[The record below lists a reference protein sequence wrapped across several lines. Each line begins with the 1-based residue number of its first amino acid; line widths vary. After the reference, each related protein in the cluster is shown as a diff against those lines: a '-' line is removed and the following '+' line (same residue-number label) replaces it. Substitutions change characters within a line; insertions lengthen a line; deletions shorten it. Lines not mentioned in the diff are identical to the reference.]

1 LSEGAAEP
9 ESMTGQSRLCF
20 VIMPFSATASCT
32 KRQWTSLFENVLK
45 PAVENADYACH
56 RSTATRGNIIA
67 AILENL
73 RDAYVV
79 LADLTDQNPNV
90 FYELGV
96 RHALKNR
103 TILIAQDEKF
113 IPFDL
118 RPYATY
124 VYNGKTKRG
133 REELAARLRAL
144 LDDVDQSPG
153 RPDNPVSD
161 FLGGQHVPAD
171 AEASRLSVTQTM
183 TPQEAPITQALAGPR
198 SKSVDPLAL
207 GRHIATARDQTTL
220 RGMVRATR
228 AFFAEEWPRRIEKLN
243 LEAPASAQVATDQ
256 IYEHCLPYVQR
267 FSPDAERVEQ
277 FGLALVD
284 AEYEAGLTEIFRIL
298 EDWITLSQQ
307 YRSGGSL
314 KAVRGAPALL
324 ALRALANWGA
334 KAADDMSLD
343 VLRLLLTQ
351 PLATTESSGQ
361 AATLP
366 LVDRRDLFWP
376 EGLFGRGDLAVQY
389 LQTESWT
396 NDGLQKMFASQQD
409 YLNGLSRFLFS
420 AALIHDARHADET
433 LPLYPGFKLIRG
445 SSAPITAFAKKLSAD
460 LSLTEAL
467 AKAAGE
473 DTTTF
478 RARWPERVRRLNDAK
493 LGGRYDLFL
502 DWVRVPE
509 QI

>member
-1 LSEGAAEP
+1 LAVAPSLAGLALP
-9 ESMTGQSRLCF
+9 ETQP
-20 VIMPFSATASCT
+20 IT
-32 KRQWTSLFENVLK
+32 
-45 PAVENADYACH
+45 
-56 RSTATRGNIIA
+56 
-67 AILENL
+67 
-73 RDAYVV
+73 
-79 LADLTDQNPNV
+79 
-90 FYELGV
+90 
-96 RHALKNR
+96 
-103 TILIAQDEKF
+103 
-113 IPFDL
+113 
-118 RPYATY
+118 
-124 VYNGKTKRG
+124 
-133 REELAARLRAL
+133 
-144 LDDVDQSPG
+144 
-153 RPDNPVSD
+153 PD
-161 FLGGQHVPAD
+161 
-171 AEASRLSVTQTM
+171 
-183 TPQEAPITQALAGPR
+183 EAPTAQALAGPK

-207 GRHIATARDQTTL
+207 GRHIAKAKDQTTL

-243 LEAPASAQVATDQ
+243 LEAPASAQIATDQ

-284 AEYEAGLTEIFRIL
+284 AEYEAGLTEIFRLL
-298 EDWITLSQQ
+298 EDWISLSQR
-307 YRSGGSL
+307 YWPGGSL
-314 KAVRGAPALL
+314 RAVRGAPALL

-334 KAADDMSLD
+334 KAADDMLLD

-361 AATLP
+361 TATLP

-376 EGLFGRGDLAVQY
+376 AGLFDRADLAVQY

-420 AALIHDARHADET
+420 AALIHDARDET

-445 SSAPITAFAKKLSAD
+445 SSATITAFVKKLSAD
-460 LSLTEAL
+460 SGLIEAL
-467 AKAAGE
+467 ARAAGE

-502 DWVRVPE
+502 DWGRVPE

>member
-1 LSEGAAEP
+1 VTTTVTPEEAIELVRQGESQKVEFKQSFAEKKRAVESLCAFTNADGGTVFFGVSPRGKVSGTSVGDNTLENFSNYMTANTEPRLCPTIERLAAE
-9 ESMTGQSRLCF
+9 
-20 VIMPFSATASCT
+20 
-32 KRQWTSLFENVLK
+32 
-45 PAVENADYACH
+45 
-56 RSTATRGNIIA
+56 
-67 AILENL
+67 
-73 RDAYVV
+73 
-79 LADLTDQNPNV
+79 
-90 FYELGV
+90 
-96 RHALKNR
+96 
-103 TILIAQDEKF
+103 
-113 IPFDL
+113 
-118 RPYATY
+118 
-124 VYNGKTKRG
+124 G
-133 REELAARLRAL
+133 REIVAVTLPKHPAGELFHAFGRALIRVGPANQVMSSAAQRARLM
-144 LDDVDQSPG
+144 
-153 RPDNPVSD
+153 
-161 FLGGQHVPAD
+161 
-171 AEASRLSVTQTM
+171 ETQEDR
-183 TPQEAPITQALAGPR
+183 PQERDRPRLAVAPSLAGLALPETQPITPDEAPTAQALAGPK

-207 GRHIATARDQTTL
+207 GRHIAKAKDQTTL

-243 LEAPASAQVATDQ
+243 LEAPASAQIATDQ

-284 AEYEAGLTEIFRIL
+284 AEYEAGLTEIFRLL
-298 EDWITLSQQ
+298 EDWISLSQR
-307 YRSGGSL
+307 YWPGGSL
-314 KAVRGAPALL
+314 RAVRGAPALL

-334 KAADDMSLD
+334 KAADDMLLD

-361 AATLP
+361 TATLP

-376 EGLFGRGDLAVQY
+376 AGLFDRADLAVQY

-420 AALIHDARHADET
+420 AALIHDARDET

-445 SSAPITAFAKKLSAD
+445 SSATITAFVKKLSAD
-460 LSLTEAL
+460 SGLIEAL
-467 AKAAGE
+467 ARAAGE

-502 DWVRVPE
+502 DWGRVPE